1 MEETPLNTYQ
11 TFFVDVHPS
20 IKSAN
25 PTWTPQQI
33 TTEIGKRWSLRTMT
47 IDAINGNVCVSY
59 SKRKIV
65 IDGCSH
71 PAVLQ
76 LYLHSYREKYGD
88 EALLTLAEHMELKAQ

>member
-1 MEETPLNTYQ
+1 METPLNTYQ
-11 TFFVDVHPS
+11 TFFVEVHPS
-20 IKSAN
+20 IKSDN

-47 IDAINGNVCVSY
+47 IDTVNDTVCVQY

-71 PAVLQ
+71 PNVLQ
-76 LYLHSYREKYGD
+76 LYLHAYREKYGD
-88 EALLTLAEHMELKAQ
+88 EALLILAEHMELKAQ